1 MDEKKPGNGAPLVG
15 ILKNGNS
22 ASNGSIK
29 RNGDVPLGQIDT
41 RIEEVDE
48 EEEEEEDVVQEQKEK
63 PQTSLQNDEETKNN
77 LPPKTAEHTSIEN
90 KNEKGVE
97 KPTVMEE
104 ETNKKSN
111 ISTDKGKKIRFNINL
126 TKKTKSFSLFKR
138 SPHPRIC

>member
-48 EEEEEEDVVQEQKEK
+48 EEEEEENIVQEQKEK

-77 LPPKTAEHTSIEN
+77 LPSKTAEHTNIEN

-97 KPTVMEE
+97 KPTVMDE
-104 ETNKKSN
+104 ETTKKSN
-111 ISTDKGKKIRFNINL
+111 ISTDKGKK
-126 TKKTKSFSLFKR
+126 
-138 SPHPRIC
+138 

>member
-48 EEEEEEDVVQEQKEK
+48 EEEEEEDIVQEQKEK
-63 PQTSLQNDEETKNN
+63 SQTSLQNDEETKNN
-77 LPPKTAEHTSIEN
+77 LPPKTAEHTNIEN

-104 ETNKKSN
+104 EANKKSN
-111 ISTDKGKKIRFNINL
+111 ISTDKGKKEDLILFNKYKITHIL
-126 TKKTKSFSLFKR
+126 S
-138 SPHPRIC
+138 